1 MQDLIQWLISVYMQ
15 ISLEVIMQ
23 NLDNVSR
30 LHVFRVSRMLRG
42 ANDTIRS
49 LFWANEKILPGLQS
63 QTKALKRHCTII
75 CLEYYCSVCDT
86 FFTAVE
92 IKWKPL
98 KAEKLIESAMLSQVQ
113 LHFFG
118 SGAEIK
124 ARCLIGF
131 ARSIA
136 LFINLFLLFCILF
149 LFFSFPVVRSANK
162 LFNLT

>member
-23 NLDNVSR
+23 NLDSVSH

-42 ANDTIRS
+42 ANDTIQS
-49 LFWANEKILPGLQS
+49 LFWANEEILPGLQS
-63 QTKALKRHCTII
+63 QTKALKRQWTII

-86 FFTAVE
+86 FFTAVK

-98 KAEKLIESAMLSQVQ
+98 KTEKLIESVMLSEAQ

-118 SGAEIK
+118 
-124 ARCLIGF
+124 
-131 ARSIA
+131 
-136 LFINLFLLFCILF
+136 
-149 LFFSFPVVRSANK
+149 
-162 LFNLT
+162 